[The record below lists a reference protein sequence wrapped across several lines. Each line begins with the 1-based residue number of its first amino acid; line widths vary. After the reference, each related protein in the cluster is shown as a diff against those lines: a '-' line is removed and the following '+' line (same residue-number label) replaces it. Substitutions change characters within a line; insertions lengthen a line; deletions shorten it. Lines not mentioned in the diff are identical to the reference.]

1 VFLLLV
7 VLAADIE
14 LQFPGH
20 GLQLIAARYLIAF
33 VNEVDSAVHII
44 IQSCFQYAPLRT
56 IGA

>member
-1 VFLLLV
+1 MLLLLV
-7 VLAADIE
+7 VLAADVE

-33 VNEVDSAVHII
+33 VNEVDSAVHIV
-44 IQSCFQYAPLRT
+44 IQTCFQYTPLRS